1 MLKLSFGE
9 RYPMNKQELNNQ
21 LEVNDFS
28 DELTDEALDRARCEN
43 FGCNPSAGQCVV
55 TASA

>member
-1 MLKLSFGE
+1 
-9 RYPMNKQELNNQ
+9 MNKQELNNQ